1 MCSKFDHGL
10 KDLKTVSERRFSAFG
25 GGAVFSHT
33 KRIRHPGSFKGVKYK
48 RKHERERFY
57 SKTACAVLLLV
68 EADRTLTIVYQNSTA
83 PLFMS
88 LSYPE
93 NVSKV

>member
-1 MCSKFDHGL
+1 M
-10 KDLKTVSERRFSAFG
+10 SEKRFSAL
-25 GGAVFSHT
+25 GAGAGAGVFCDT